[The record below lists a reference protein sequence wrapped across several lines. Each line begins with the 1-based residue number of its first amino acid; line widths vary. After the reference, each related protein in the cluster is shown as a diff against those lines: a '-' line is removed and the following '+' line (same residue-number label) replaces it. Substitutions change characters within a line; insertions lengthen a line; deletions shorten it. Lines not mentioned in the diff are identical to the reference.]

1 MVYDIPADPEWD
13 LQALLAKVSDLC
25 KEAVAGGIFLGD
37 IGDLADQHDVTS
49 AVAEL
54 QNQRFSVLRSLSRTL
69 GATQEDRRADYGAED
84 RIKTGLAQFELAQD
98 DRVQRPSKLWLSQF
112 NSI

>member
-37 IGDLADQHDVTS
+37 IGDLADQHDVGRRSRLAKTKRFVQS
-49 AVAEL
+49 A
-54 QNQRFSVLRSLSRTL
+54 
-69 GATQEDRRADYGAED
+69 Y
-84 RIKTGLAQFELAQD
+84 
-98 DRVQRPSKLWLSQF
+98 
-112 NSI
+112 

>member
-37 IGDLADQHDVTS
+37 IGDL
-49 AVAEL
+49 
-54 QNQRFSVLRSLSRTL
+54 VLMYGGRPWKV
-69 GATQEDRRADYGAED
+69 DRGQYG
-84 RIKTGLAQFELAQD
+84 L
-98 DRVQRPSKLWLSQF
+98 
-112 NSI
+112 

>member
-1 MVYDIPADPEWD
+1 MVYDILADPEWD

-49 AVAEL
+49 CRVANFNAL
-54 QNQRFSVLRSLSRTL
+54 GSDVLS
-69 GATQEDRRADYGAED
+69 
-84 RIKTGLAQFELAQD
+84 
-98 DRVQRPSKLWLSQF
+98 
-112 NSI
+112 